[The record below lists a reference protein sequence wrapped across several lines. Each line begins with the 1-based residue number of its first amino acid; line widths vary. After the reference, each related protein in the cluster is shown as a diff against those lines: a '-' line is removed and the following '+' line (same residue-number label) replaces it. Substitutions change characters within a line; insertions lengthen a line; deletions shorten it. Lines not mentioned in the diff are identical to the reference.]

1 MSGLLAALRTIPARF
16 FRDQGFLKDS
26 AITFTA
32 LLCLAPLV
40 LILFPLAGYLM
51 ESDKIADYLFDA
63 ATVLL
68 PAYGRELGEFFSFLT
83 RERAVA
89 GLVGVLSWGIFTTQ
103 SFSVIRTVV
112 NQAFRV
118 TVRRGLVR
126 GFAAALPLAVSGG
139 S

>member
-1 MSGLLAALRTIPARF
+1 MSALLAALRTIPARF
-16 FRDQGFLKDS
+16 FRDQGFLMAS
-26 AITFTA
+26 AISFVA

-40 LILFPLAGYLM
+40 LILFSLAGYLM

-89 GLVGVLSWGIFTTQ
+89 GLRSEERRVG
-103 SFSVIRTVV
+103 
-112 NQAFRV
+112 
-118 TVRRGLVR
+118 
-126 GFAAALPLAVSGG
+126 
-139 S
+139 

>member
-16 FRDQGFLKDS
+16 FRDQGFLMAS
-26 AITFTA
+26 AISFTA

-40 LILFPLAGYLM
+40 LILFSLAGYLM

-89 GLVGVLSWGIFTTQ
+89 GLVGVLSWGLGGMA
-103 SFSVIRTVV
+103 SRSRLYSP
-112 NQAFRV
+112 QARK
-118 TVRRGLVR
+118 TR
-126 GFAAALPLAVSGG
+126 
-139 S
+139 